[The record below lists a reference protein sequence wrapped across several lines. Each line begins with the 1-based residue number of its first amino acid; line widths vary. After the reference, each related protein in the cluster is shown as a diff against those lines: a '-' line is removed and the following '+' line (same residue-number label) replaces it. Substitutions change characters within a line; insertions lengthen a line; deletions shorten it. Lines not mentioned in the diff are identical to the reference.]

1 MNQEHAM
8 SDTNNP
14 GGKGPGAPPGGAAPP
29 ARQEIRLSVEMD
41 PVTANGVYVNLAMV
55 NHNETEFVLDFLFVH
70 PQQPRATVRSRVI
83 SSPKHTKRLMLALQD
98 NLAKYERK
106 FGEIDVSRPGP
117 EDQLLQ

>member
-1 MNQEHAM
+1 MTQ
-8 SDTNNP
+8 NNDNSR
-14 GGKGPGAPPGGAAPP
+14 PPAPP
-29 ARQEIRLSVEMD
+29 APGQPPAREIRLAVELG
-41 PVTANGVYVNLAMV
+41 PEVANGIYANLAMV
-55 NHNETEFVLDFLFVH
+55 NHNETEFILDFIFVQ
-70 PQQPRATVRSRVI
+70 PQQPKATVRSRVI